1 VEGPGTCL
9 ELERLAREMLVIDFK
24 GISTNKLR
32 LLESW
37 TILVIQFDM
46 VGSEYELWERGWGLE
61 KVDIAPADYTCGFQL
76 KFT

>member
-46 VGSEYELWERGWGLE
+46 VGSEYEL
-61 KVDIAPADYTCGFQL
+61 
-76 KFT
+76 